1 MKNTLIK
8 KYWYPSLITRLG
20 IIAIIV
26 LSLYFLLDKCNVPSI
41 EFVEKMDSLQKVN
54 DSLFLANKKAD
65 SVITELVAEDV
76 RLTDI
81 IEDQKDNVKI
91 IRQTVIKEVEIV
103 KAADS
108 LAIVKFFNDRYPE
121 QAKAVDTLIAL
132 NKPVLVFAATD
143 LVKYD
148 GAVKELV
155 IKDSIITLQDNRI
168 SLKDSTIGLYKTKE
182 ANLQSII
189 INKDA
194 AIDEWTK
201 QYKNLSLQNKKL
213 KLQSKFQKIGTLIL
227 AGGLAFVLI
236 K

>member
-1 MKNTLIK
+1 MKKT
-8 KYWYPSLITRLG
+8 STRLA
-20 IIAIIV
+20 IVIAC
-26 LSLYFLLDKCNVPSI
+26 LLGLYLLLDKCNIPGAMD
-41 EFVEKMDSLQKVN
+41 FVEKLDSLQKVN
-54 DSLFLANKKAD
+54 DSLFLVNKKAD

-91 IRQTVIKEVEIV
+91 IRQTVIKEVEVI

-121 QAKAVDTLIAL
+121 QAKAVDTLIPL
-132 NKPVLVFAATD
+132 NKPVLVFAAAD

-155 IKDSIITLQDNRI
+155 VKDSIITLQDSRI
-168 SLKDSTIGLYKTKE
+168 NLKDSTISLYKIKE
-182 ANLQSII
+182 GNLQTII
-189 INKDA
+189 TNKDL

-201 QYKNLSLQNKKL
+201 QYNKLSLQNKKL
-213 KLQSKFQKIGTLIL
+213 KLQNKLQKAATIL
-227 AGGLAFVLI
+227 FAGGLAFVLV

>member
-20 IIAIIV
+20 IITIIV

-54 DSLFLANKKAD
+54 DSLFLVNKKAD
-65 SVITELVAEDV
+65 SVITELVAEDA

-148 GAVKELV
+148 GAIKELV

-168 SLKDSTIGLYKTKE
+168 NLKDSTIGLYKTKE

-189 INKDA
+189 VNKDA
-194 AIDEWTK
+194 AIEEWTK
-201 QYKNLSLQNKKL
+201 QYKSLSLQNKKL

>member
-1 MKNTLIK
+1 MKKTTSRVAIVIACL
-8 KYWYPSLITRLG
+8 LG
-20 IIAIIV
+20 IY
-26 LSLYFLLDKCNVPSI
+26 LLLDKCNLPGSI
-41 EFVEKMDSLQKVN
+41 QFAEKLDSLQKVN
-54 DSLFLANKKAD
+54 DSLFLVNKKAD
-65 SVITELVAEDV
+65 SVITELVAEDA

-81 IEDQKDNVKI
+81 IEDQKDNVKV
-91 IRQTVIKEVEIV
+91 IRETVIKEVEVV

-108 LAIVKFFNDRYPE
+108 LAIVKFFNNRYPE

-132 NKPVLVFAATD
+132 NKPVLVFAAAD

-155 IKDSIITLQDNRI
+155 VKDSIITLQDNRI
-168 SLKDSTIGLYKTKE
+168 NLKDSTIGLYKTKE

-189 INKDA
+189 VNKDA

-201 QYKNLSLQNKKL
+201 QYKKLSFQNKKL
-213 KLQSKFQKIGTLIL
+213 KLQSKLQKVATFIL